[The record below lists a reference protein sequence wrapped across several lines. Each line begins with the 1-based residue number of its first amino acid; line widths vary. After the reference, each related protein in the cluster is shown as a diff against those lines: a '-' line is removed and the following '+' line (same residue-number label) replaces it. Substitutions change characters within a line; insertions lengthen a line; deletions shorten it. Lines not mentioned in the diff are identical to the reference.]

1 MGHPVLLISA
11 HLSRCPEH
19 PNPGGLGE
27 HPKPSNADM
36 CDGRRRLHCTAT
48 QPPPSARPLE
58 LPPPGNPA
66 FPRAACAAPEQPK
79 KSRKD
84 SVSPSQS
91 SSCSISGPSPA
102 QSGVHRGTGH
112 RAGQARWKEIPKNT
126 DTGRDAQ
133 GKGGTR
139 GKRSAEKG
147 NAEAEGHEGQQHSRT
162 TLTAHHPTPS
172 PLPAQPLP
180 VTSSQGAASRR
191 EQGGG
196 GAAGPGRARWL
207 RAP

>member
-79 KSRKD
+79 KVERIQC
-84 SVSPSQS
+84 P
-91 SSCSISGPSPA
+91 
-102 QSGVHRGTGH
+102 RH
-112 RAGQARWKEIPKNT
+112 RAAP
-126 DTGRDAQ
+126 
-133 GKGGTR
+133 
-139 GKRSAEKG
+139 
-147 NAEAEGHEGQQHSRT
+147 
-162 TLTAHHPTPS
+162 
-172 PLPAQPLP
+172 
-180 VTSSQGAASRR
+180 AASAGLPPPRAERTGERDIGQDRPGGRKYPKTRTPGGMLRGREAPGERGQLKKETQRQRDTRDNNTAAPHSPRTIPLRR
-191 EQGGG
+191 HF
-196 GAAGPGRARWL
+196 RRSHF
-207 RAP
+207 R